1 MKTGR
6 SRFPEEDAVTT
17 GEMEAALKKP
27 WNEATAWEREARRA
41 FAARRDDINDGPDAE
56 VAEQVRRQVEDEMMA
71 FEEVSRRGL
80 ASNEENLTPDMLAA
94 RAQIEEECAGPGMR
108 WDGPERPDRGMG
120 RSRV

>member
-1 MKTGR
+1 M
-6 SRFPEEDAVTT
+6 TT
-17 GEMEAALKKP
+17 AEMEAALKQA
-27 WNEATAWEREARRA
+27 WDEDTAWEREARRA
-41 FAARRDDINDGPDAE
+41 FESGRDGMDDGPGADVGQE
-56 VAEQVRRQVEDEMMA
+56 LRRQVEDEMMA